1 MAVVAR
7 ASETSTGFLNM
18 DLDWKDLAQTVIG
31 LGAPM
36 LGTALG
42 GPLGG
47 LAGKILADA
56 IGAATATPSA
66 VSDAIAQRGPDS
78 AFAMEAALKAESE
91 WQRALA
97 EIGKAQVSEVGQTQ
111 RAEIASGDPLQ
122 RWWRPLY
129 ALELSLVECPGFAL
143 VLLHAIWTGHDA
155 GINGLANLSGLLMT
169 YFGARF
175 GVLGVYVSGRTREK
189 EAHLNGELV
198 PGMVNKMVKA
208 LVKKK

>member
-1 MAVVAR
+1 
-7 ASETSTGFLNM
+7 M
-18 DLDWKDLAQTVIG
+18 DFDWKDLAQTVIG
-31 LGAPM
+31 LGAPA

-56 IGAATATPSA
+56 IGAASATPAS
-66 VSDAIAQRGPDS
+66 VKETIEERGPNS
-78 AFAMEAALKAESE
+78 TFVMEAAVKAETE

-97 EIGKAQVSEVGQTQ
+97 EIGKAQVEEVGQTQ
-111 RAEIASGDPLQ
+111 RAEIASDDRIQ

-129 ALELSLVECPGFAL
+129 ALELSLIECPAFAL
-143 VLLHAIWTGHDA
+143 TLLHALWNGHEA
-155 GINGLANLSGLLMT
+155 GITGFVSLSGLLMA

-175 GVLGVYVSGRTREK
+175 GVLGVYVTGRTREK
-189 EAHLNGELV
+189 EALATGELAQGPV
-198 PGMVNKMVKA
+198 ARMVKA

>member
-1 MAVVAR
+1 M
-7 ASETSTGFLNM
+7 N
-18 DLDWKDLAQTVIG
+18 LDWRDLAQTVIG

-56 IGAATATPSA
+56 IGAPAATPSA
-66 VSDAIAQRGPDS
+66 VNDAIAERGPNS
-78 AFAMEAALKAESE
+78 AFAMDAALKAESE

-111 RAEIASGDPLQ
+111 RAEIASGDLLQ

-189 EAHLNGELV
+189 ETRLTGELA
-198 PGMVNKMVKA
+198 PGVVNRVVKA

>member
-1 MAVVAR
+1 M
-7 ASETSTGFLNM
+7 N
-18 DLDWKDLAQTVIG
+18 LDWRDLAQTVIG

-56 IGAATATPSA
+56 IGAPAATPSA
-66 VSDAIAQRGPDS
+66 VNDTIVERGPHS
-78 AFAMEAALKAESE
+78 AFAMDAALKAESE
-91 WQRALA
+91 WKRALA

-111 RAEIASGDPLQ
+111 RAEIASGDLLQ

-189 EAHLNGELV
+189 ETRLTGELA
-198 PGMVNKMVKA
+198 PGVVNRVVKA